1 MYVPITTMCSF
12 WVLLLFQVDLK
23 KFGKMLSSIMGC
35 TTWRD
40 FEELERKARG
50 DLQKVINWC
59 TKERAEF
66 LPHMQEVVEKL
77 TEMKELYSTLPG

>member
-1 MYVPITTMCSF
+1 MCSF

-23 KFGKMLSSIMGC
+23 QFGKMLFFIMHYI
-35 TTWRD
+35 TWLDCEKLECEVR
-40 FEELERKARG
+40 EELKK
-50 DLQKVINWC
+50 LINWC

-77 TEMKELYSTLPG
+77 SKMKELYSTLPG